1 MRGIVPEHP
10 AQDTIHLAGLDVPWR
25 PAVAIILSTLILT
38 ADWYYNFLERVIPT
52 ASFPERMRVKAFDG
66 LALYLLIPLLV
77 IVVVFREK
85 PADYGFRLGDW
96 RMGIKWTA
104 ILCAAATP
112 ILLIAGRT
120 PVMTAYYARYSDG
133 TASVLLTTALE
144 LFSWE
149 FLFRGFLLWA
159 LYRVAGP
166 SAVLLQAVPFALA
179 HLSKPPLETLSTI
192 FGGTL
197 FGWLGWRT
205 KSFLYPFA
213 LHWFVMS
220 LAILA
225 ATLGR

>member
-1 MRGIVPEHP
+1 VPEHT
-10 AQDTIHLAGLDVPWR
+10 AQDTIHLAGLEVPWR

-38 ADWYYNFLERVIPT
+38 ADWYYNFLERLIPT
-52 ASFPERMRVKAFDG
+52 DSFPEMLRVKAFDG

-96 RMGIKWTA
+96 RAGIKWTL

-112 ILLIAGRT
+112 ILLWAGRT
-120 PVMTAYYARYSDG
+120 PTMIAYYARYSDG
-133 TASVLLTTALE
+133 TAGVLLTTALE

-166 SAVLLQAVPFALA
+166 SAVLLQAVPFAMA

-205 KSFLYPFA
+205 RSFLYPFA

-220 LAILA
+220 LAILV
-225 ATLGR
+225 ATLAG